1 MSRGQKRAVIWTWA
15 TDCLRRSAVKSRPSV
30 QPLGRGALSSNRDS
44 ATKCSGLSNTPA
56 CRHEASQKVS
66 KEGYWE
72 AEQI

>member
-1 MSRGQKRAVIWTWA
+1 MSRGQKRAVIWAWA
-15 TDCLRRSAVKSRPSV
+15 TDSPRPSGCT
-30 QPLGRGALSSNRDS
+30 PGRDLTADRRRHNRDS